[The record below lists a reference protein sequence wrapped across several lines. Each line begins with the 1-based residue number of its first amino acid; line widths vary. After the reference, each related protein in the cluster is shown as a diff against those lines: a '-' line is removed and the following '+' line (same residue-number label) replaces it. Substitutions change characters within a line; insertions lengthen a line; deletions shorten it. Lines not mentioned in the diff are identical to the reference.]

1 MALSYSPT
9 CLAVGSE
16 LTVQRGIPSTFAS
29 KCSQIGGVDLLQWK
43 GSTLHLKARRHS
55 TSTAPRTAKVVAM
68 AGKKGKKGGGGG
80 GRTGGGGGGG
90 GGAGGGG
97 GGGGGGKLKSA
108 GSKAPSADRGT
119 AYQNETRKIILS
131 VNRLRKVAPNGKEIL
146 KNISL
151 GMYLGAKIGFLGA
164 NGAGKSSLMRIL
176 AGKDTTFEGDY
187 YIDPSIKI
195 GYLEQEPL
203 LDDGVTVM
211 DNIEPALKE
220 TKDLLQEFE
229 EVSVAMASAGDADMD
244 KLMAQME
251 RLQTRLDACNGWEL
265 DRQLQ
270 RAMDALRCPAGEAP
284 VANLSGGERR
294 RVALC
299 RLLLQ
304 APDILFLDEPTNH
317 LDAEAV
323 AWLERYLAEFKGTV
337 VAITHDRYFL
347 DNVAGWILELDR
359 GQGIPFEG
367 NYSAWLENKAQRLGA
382 EEKQQSALQRV
393 MEREMEWIRQKAK
406 GQQKKGKARMRAYE
420 ELVIQASQYS
430 REERLESMFLP
441 PGPRLGD
448 VVVEAEGVAKAFGER
463 VLMDGVNFTL
473 PPGGIVGVIGGN
485 GAGKSTLFRM
495 IVGQDSPNEGSLRVG
510 ETVAP
515 LYVDQS
521 RDALDPN
528 KTVFEEIT
536 GGADEI
542 LLGERKVNSRAY
554 CAWYNFKGADQ
565 QKKVGVLSGGE
576 RNRVHLARIM
586 RRGGNLLMLDE
597 PTNDL
602 DVDTLRALED
612 AIQGFAGCVI
622 VISHDRWFLDRIATH
637 IMAFEGN
644 SKVVWFEG
652 SYSDYEEDRRRRL
665 GNKEPSRLK
674 YRALA

>member
-1 MALSYSPT
+1 MTHPLPWQGGFWSWIEGGAFPLRATIRPGIIT
-9 CLAVGSE
+9 A
-16 LTVQRGIPSTFAS
+16 IPSFAFFPLS
-29 KCSQIGGVDLLQWK
+29 PLACAQ
-43 GSTLHLKARRHS
+43 
-55 TSTAPRTAKVVAM
+55 VA
-68 AGKKGKKGGGGG
+68 GW
-80 GRTGGGGGGG
+80 
-90 GGAGGGG
+90 
-97 GGGGGGKLKSA
+97 
-108 GSKAPSADRGT
+108 
-119 AYQNETRKIILS
+119 IL
-131 VNRLRKVAPNGKEIL
+131 
-146 KNISL
+146 
-151 GMYLGAKIGFLGA
+151 
-164 NGAGKSSLMRIL
+164 
-176 AGKDTTFEGDY
+176 
-187 YIDPSIKI
+187 
-195 GYLEQEPL
+195 
-203 LDDGVTVM
+203 
-211 DNIEPALKE
+211 
-220 TKDLLQEFE
+220 
-229 EVSVAMASAGDADMD
+229 
-244 KLMAQME
+244 
-251 RLQTRLDACNGWEL
+251 EL
-265 DRQLQ
+265 DRGQGIPFEGEYSAWL
-270 RAMDALRCPAGEAP
+270 MAGEGQQEQRKRPLPQCLFSLVHSPA
-284 VANLSGGERR
+284 LSAGG
-294 RVALC
+294 RVAGW
-299 RLLLQ
+299 
-304 APDILFLDEPTNH
+304 ILELDRGQGIPFEGNYS
-317 LDAEAV
+317 
-323 AWLERYLAEFKGTV
+323 AWLENKAQRLAGEERQEQQHSPLPQPPFSPLRLHLHTGG
-337 VAITHDRYFL
+337 R
-347 DNVAGWILELDR
+347 VAGWILELDR

-367 NYSAWLENKAQRLGA
+367 NYSAWLENKAQRLGT
-382 EEKQQSALQRV
+382 EERQQSALQRV

-420 ELVIQASQYS
+420 ELVIQAGQYS
-430 REERLESMFLP
+430 REEKLESMFLP

-495 IVGQDSPNEGSLRVG
+495 IVGQDSPNEGTLRVG

-637 IMAFEGN
+637 IMAFEGD
-644 SKVVWFEG
+644 SKDVFG
-652 SYSDYEEDRRRRL
+652 
-665 GNKEPSRLK
+665 G
-674 YRALA
+674 LARCMMCKF